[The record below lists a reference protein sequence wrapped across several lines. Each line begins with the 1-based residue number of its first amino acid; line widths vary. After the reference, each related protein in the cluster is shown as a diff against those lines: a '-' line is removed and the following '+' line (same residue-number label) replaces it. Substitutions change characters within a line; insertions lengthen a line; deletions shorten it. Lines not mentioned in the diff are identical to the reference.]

1 MNIQPNV
8 DHHKLMFHPQRVA
21 QWLDGGDCYPLY
33 VEIGPTNRCNHRCI
47 FCALDWMKH
56 GGSDIDADVLTAALE
71 DMGRCG
77 VKSLMFAG
85 EGEPLLHPDIC
96 RLVAHA
102 KTNGMDVAITTN
114 GAIFDDEK
122 ARKCLPYLSWIRISL
137 DAGTPE
143 TYALIHGVKKEGEFQ
158 AVLENIR
165 NAVKIR
171 ESLGLKVTIGVQSII
186 IPQNIDEI
194 IEIGKK
200 VKEVGADN
208 FQVKPYSH
216 HPLSKN
222 DLSVDHSR
230 LEGVERELRTLN
242 DRNFGVH
249 FRKNTIE
256 RITEGR
262 NYRECY
268 GLPFFA
274 LIDSRGDIIP
284 CNLFYHDP
292 EFTYGNLNE
301 QSFSRIWQ
309 GEKRKDVLRKIR
321 DRGIE
326 TCRLGC
332 RLDAVNRYLF
342 ELKCPHPHVN
352 FI

>member
-1 MNIQPNV
+1 MEIQPNV

-21 QWLDGGDCYPLY
+21 QWLEGGDCYPLY

-56 GGSDIDADVLTAALE
+56 GGSDIDSNVLMAALE

-85 EGEPLLHPDIC
+85 EGGPLLHPDLC
-96 RLVAHA
+96 RFVAHA
-102 KTNGMDVAITTN
+102 KTNGMDVAVTTN
-114 GAIFDDEK
+114 GAILDEEK
-122 ARKCLPYLSWIRISL
+122 ARTCLPYLSWIRISL

-158 AVLENIR
+158 TVLENIR

-171 ESLGLKVTIGVQSII
+171 EALGLKVTIGVQSII

-200 VKEVGADN
+200 VKEIGADN
-208 FQVKPYSH
+208 IQVKPYSH

-222 DLSVDHSR
+222 DFSVDHSQ

-242 DRNFGVH
+242 DRSFGVH

-256 RITEGR
+256 RIVEGR

-284 CNLFYHDP
+284 CNLFYHAP
-292 EFTYGNLNE
+292 EFTYGNLHE
-301 QSFSRIWQ
+301 QGFSRIWE
-309 GEKRKDVLRKIR
+309 GEKRKEVLRKIR
-321 DRGIE
+321 EQGIE

-342 ELKCPHPHVN
+342 DLKFPHSHVN